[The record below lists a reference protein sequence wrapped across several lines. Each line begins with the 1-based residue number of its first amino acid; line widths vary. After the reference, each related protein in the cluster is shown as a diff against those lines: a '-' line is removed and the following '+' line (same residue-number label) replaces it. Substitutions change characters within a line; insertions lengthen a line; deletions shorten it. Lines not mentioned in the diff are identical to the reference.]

1 MFAAPIWAAFSLH
14 KFSIFLSHFF
24 RVQGY
29 WLRENIK
36 KDMKPKIEP
45 EEKETKEEL
54 IQRAARQL
62 AEILVAQLD
71 FQYSKSKKQSLC
83 QQKKKS

>member
-1 MFAAPIWAAFSLH
+1 MNTGTAL
-14 KFSIFLSHFF
+14 K
-24 RVQGY
+24 
-29 WLRENIK
+29 
-36 KDMKPKIEP
+36 
-45 EEKETKEEL
+45 EKETKEEL